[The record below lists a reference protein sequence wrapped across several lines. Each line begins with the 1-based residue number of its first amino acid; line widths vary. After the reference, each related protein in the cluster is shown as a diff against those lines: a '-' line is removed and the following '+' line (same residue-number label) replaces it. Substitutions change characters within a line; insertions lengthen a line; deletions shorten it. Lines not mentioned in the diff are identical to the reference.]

1 MRKRLTVH
9 LSEVPHTTIKTELVA
24 AEGKTVIKSK
34 KIHINTLSFVLDKG
48 LTEKSVLDSLTSKGN
63 MITKHYLSNI
73 N

>member
-34 KIHINTLSFVLDKG
+34 KILVNTLSFVLDKG

>member
-1 MRKRLTVH
+1 MKKRLTVH
-9 LSEVPHTTIKTELVA
+9 LKDVPHTTTKTELVGND
-24 AEGKTVIKSK
+24 GKKVIKEK
-34 KIHINTLSFVLDKG
+34 KILVNTLSFVLDKG

>member
-1 MRKRLTVH
+1 MKKRLTVH
-9 LSEVPHTTIKTELVA
+9 LTNVPQTTTKTELVT

-34 KIHINTLSFVLDKG
+34 KILVNTLSFVLDKG